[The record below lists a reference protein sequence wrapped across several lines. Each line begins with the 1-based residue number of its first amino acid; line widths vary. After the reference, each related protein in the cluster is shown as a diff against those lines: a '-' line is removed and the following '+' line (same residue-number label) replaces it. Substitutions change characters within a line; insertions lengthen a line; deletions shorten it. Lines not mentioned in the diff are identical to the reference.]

1 MAPRCSLDVSGEL
14 NVHGEICFSLSN
26 GILDAEESLRRKL
39 GWKFKILLGLPSR
52 STGCVYANF
61 GLTVVVVYFAPSF
74 WISFGSRGNNL
85 EFFLFYFL
93 FNRIFKKGLLHKQFR
108 KVEVEVER
116 MKSTI
121 EGYSDN

>member
-1 MAPRCSLDVSGEL
+1 MFFAVEWDFRCG
-14 NVHGEICFSLSN
+14 
-26 GILDAEESLRRKL
+26 GIVAEE
-39 GWKFKILLGLPSR
+39 IGLEIQDPSR
-52 STGCVYANF
+52 FTFSKY
-61 GLTVVVVYFAPSF
+61 GLCICEFWINRRRDIL

>member
-1 MAPRCSLDVSGEL
+1 MFFAVEWDFRCG
-14 NVHGEICFSLSN
+14 
-26 GILDAEESLRRKL
+26 GIVAEE
-39 GWKFKILLGLPSR
+39 IGLEIQDPSRFTLPR

-61 GLTVVVVYFAPSF
+61 GLTVVVVYFASSF

-93 FNRIFKKGLLHKQFR
+93 FNRIFKKGLLQKFR

>member
-61 GLTVVVVYFAPSF
+61 GLTVVIYFAPSF

-93 FNRIFKKGLLHKQFR
+93 FNRIFKKRVGLLHKQFR
-108 KVEVEVER
+108 KVER
-116 MKSTI
+116 MKLTI
-121 EGYSDN
+121 EEYSDN